1 MLYSIYKLSRNEQ
14 PVVILMQ
21 QRILNN
27 PPKHDTAI
35 FDKDVN
41 KRVFRRNIW
50 KFFFFF
56 FLIISGVLI

>member
-14 PVVILMQ
+14 PEGTLVQ
-21 QRILNN
+21 QRIVNN

-41 KRVFRRNIW
+41 NRVFKRNIW
-50 KFFFFF
+50 KVFFF